1 MFCGMP
7 LVIPELNS
15 SSVIPSNLDDT
26 QFDESS
32 TNLPTCRPIHV
43 YTDSLYQVVLAASL
57 PQRMKALSVIQHT
70 TPDIQDG
77 LKFGRKAEE
86 CLSRKP
92 QVMSLCDTD
101 EAPCD
106 SGSLIHRVFLDLYM
120 RRPLIRLYMAL
131 IHGPQAQNAA
141 NKPLIAEL
149 EQHCLESSRVI
160 LSYQDLYTIPALAA
174 VTTSPWAQQNFFY
187 NACKMDVLWAAL
199 TLCQEIRQC
208 YELNKPKALILDLVR
223 AVETTISYLINR
235 IEQKGS
241 DLKDIVF
248 LALVLQSVQT
258 PPTALDRPQILQQTA
273 KKTLAT
279 CREKLLRPLLP
290 SDHPHPLTVQ
300 PAKRTSI
307 DATPLSSSV
316 QSTATPPSN
325 PRTTPLSMSESI
337 FPLNL
342 PAGTEQYFG
351 DLSELAVEYN
361 TFQPGVFDPNDA
373 FNFNFTQPQNYE
385 TMWQ

>member
-7 LVIPELNS
+7 LVIPDLDS
-15 SSVIPSNLDDT
+15 SSIVPSNLEDT

-32 TNLPTCRPIHV
+32 TTLPTSRPNNI
-43 YTDSLYQVVLAASL
+43 YTESLFQVVLAASL
-57 PQRMKALSVIQHT
+57 PQRMKALSVIQHS
-70 TPDIQDG
+70 TPDLQDG
-77 LKFGRKAEE
+77 IKFGRKVEE

-92 QVMSLCDTD
+92 EAMSLHDNH
-101 EAPCD
+101 EAPRD

-131 IHGPQAQNAA
+131 IHGPEAQNPA
-141 NKPLIAEL
+141 NQPLIAEL

-160 LSYQDLYTIPALAA
+160 LSYQDLYTIPALAT
-174 VTTSPWAQQNFFY
+174 VTASPWAQQNFFY

-208 YELNKPKALILDLVR
+208 HDSNKTFNSVR
-223 AVETTISYLINR
+223 AVEATISYLINR

-241 DLKDIVF
+241 ELKDVVF
-248 LALVLQSVQT
+248 LALVLRSVQISPTT
-258 PPTALDRPQILQQTA
+258 PNRFHILQQTA
-273 KKTLAT
+273 KEILAT
-279 CREKLLRPLLP
+279 CREKLLQPLLP
-290 SDHPHPLTVQ
+290 SNHPHPLTVQ
-300 PAKRTSI
+300 PVKRTSI
-307 DATPLSSSV
+307 DAVPLSASMHPTGTSPHEP
-316 QSTATPPSN
+316 QTPP
-325 PRTTPLSMSESI
+325 LSRSEAM
-337 FPLNL
+337 FPLDL

-351 DLSELAVEYN
+351 DLDALAAEYHM
-361 TFQPGVFDPNDA
+361 FQPVGFDPNDA

>member
-32 TNLPTCRPIHV
+32 TALPIPRPDHV
-43 YTDSLYQVVLAASL
+43 YTDSLFQVVLAASL
-57 PQRMKALSVIQHT
+57 PQRMKALSVIQHS

-77 LKFGRKAEE
+77 IKFGRKVEE
-86 CLSRKP
+86 SLSRKP
-92 QVMSLCDTD
+92 QVMSLHHSD
-101 EAPCD
+101 EARD

-131 IHGPQAQNAA
+131 MHGTQAQNAA
-141 NKPLIAEL
+141 NKPIIAEL

-160 LSYQDLYTIPALAA
+160 LSYQDFYTIPALAT

-187 NACKMDVLWAAL
+187 NACKMDILWAAL

-208 YELNKPKALILDLVR
+208 YGMNKPKALALNLVR
-223 AVETTISYLINR
+223 AVETTTSYLIKR

-248 LALVLQSVQT
+248 LALVLQSVQI
-258 PPTALDRPQILQQTA
+258 PTTAPDRSQILQQTA

-279 CREKLLRPLLP
+279 CREKLLQPLLP
-290 SDHPHPLTVQ
+290 SDHSHPLTVQ
-300 PAKRTSI
+300 PTKRTSI
-307 DATPLSSSV
+307 DAMPLSASM

-325 PRTTPLSMSESI
+325 PQTTPLSMSESM

-351 DLSELAVEYN
+351 DLSELAVEYD

>member
-32 TNLPTCRPIHV
+32 TALPIPRPDHV
-43 YTDSLYQVVLAASL
+43 YTDSLFQVVLAASL
-57 PQRMKALSVIQHT
+57 PQRMKALSVIQHS

-77 LKFGRKAEE
+77 IKFGRKVEE
-86 CLSRKP
+86 SLSRKP
-92 QVMSLCDTD
+92 QVMSLHHSD
-101 EAPCD
+101 EARD

-131 IHGPQAQNAA
+131 MHGTQAQNAA
-141 NKPLIAEL
+141 NKPIIAEL

-160 LSYQDLYTIPALAA
+160 LSYQDFYTIPALAT

-187 NACKMDVLWAAL
+187 NACKMDILWAAL

-208 YELNKPKALILDLVR
+208 YEMNKPKALALNLVR
-223 AVETTISYLINR
+223 AVETTTSYLIKR

-248 LALVLQSVQT
+248 LALVLQSVQI
-258 PPTALDRPQILQQTA
+258 PTTAPDRSQILQQTA

-279 CREKLLRPLLP
+279 CREKLLQPLLP
-290 SDHPHPLTVQ
+290 SDHSHPLTVQ
-300 PAKRTSI
+300 PTKRTSI
-307 DATPLSSSV
+307 DAMPLSASM

-325 PRTTPLSMSESI
+325 PQTTPLSMSESM

-351 DLSELAVEYN
+351 DLSELAVEYD